1 MPVPGGPGFLDGRRE
16 VAQGAGINQSVAQ
29 HAEYEK
35 DKEQLCPGFL
45 YAQRKHH
52 VCLLGIRLE
61 AASWRRNLKGG
72 ILNGGILAAIG

>member
-1 MPVPGGPGFLDGRRE
+1 M
-16 VAQGAGINQSVAQ
+16 AQGAGINQSVAQ

-61 AASWRRNLKGG
+61 AASLEENPEGG
-72 ILNGGILAAIG
+72 ILMVESSQELP